1 MKNIVVYV
9 DCLERFFFFSR
20 FCKSDNNFIFI
31 TSRLSIYLKSKW
43 MNINCYLLKRSRRE
57 LSIDEK
63 VFIESENIDL
73 MQKNHSMND
82 AMLLFTSIEN
92 VLAKKVKKI
101 DYLFVWNGSGTVGK
115 AFKASSEKLNIPIL
129 YFEISNLPNSLF
141 VDPEGVNAK
150 SSIYKS
156 EDKIDLYRIPT
167 SFDFDEW
174 LIKYEESKS
183 KPLPQ
188 AKNKG
193 KWNFLYL
200 IDTAWSYSIG
210 LKEVII
216 NKKINGI
223 TKQKNICPVVE
234 KMGNLSDDY
243 ILLPLQVSSD
253 SQLLLNS
260 DYKNEDMIKIAI
272 AQAKINQVKLFIK
285 IHPAENDY
293 SYLEGEYD
301 NFVTFVVNPTVDL
314 IKHSQL
320 VIVNNSTVGLEAMIY
335 GKKVQVYGLC
345 IYKNFNNER
354 LHKYISSYL
363 VNGIDYFSSET
374 IQTQELN
381 LILKRAFTDE

>member
-1 MKNIVVYV
+1 
-9 DCLERFFFFSR
+9 
-20 FCKSDNNFIFI
+20 
-31 TSRLSIYLKSKW
+31 
-43 MNINCYLLKRSRRE
+43 
-57 LSIDEK
+57 
-63 VFIESENIDL
+63 
-73 MQKNHSMND
+73 
-82 AMLLFTSIEN
+82 MLLFTSIEN